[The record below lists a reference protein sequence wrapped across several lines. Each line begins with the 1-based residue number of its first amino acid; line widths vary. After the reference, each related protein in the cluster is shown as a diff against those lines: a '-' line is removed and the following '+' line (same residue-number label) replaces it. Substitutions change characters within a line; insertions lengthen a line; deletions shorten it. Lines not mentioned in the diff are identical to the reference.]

1 MAKIKE
7 TKTQAQERLFSAY
20 KRSFNAI
27 PDFDS
32 FLESCTTPADKKVFF
47 LPRLSKI
54 TFTNTLKCQRK

>member
-32 FLESCTTPADKKVFF
+32 FL
-47 LPRLSKI
+47 
-54 TFTNTLKCQRK
+54 